1 MILEWVA
8 WFPFFDLLSPGT
20 ILKFPER
27 PIKRQLGTVSS
38 PKGYE
43 QFSYGLRRAVGTARR
58 VSIASPPSQSPIGVI
73 KRNHTLN
80 LASRIKNAHL
90 ARTKSG
96 ACFRYEEITRRVKG
110 DAMRIVKTGSERAL
124 RAGGS
129 EHKNCI
135 IWPVA

>member
-1 MILEWVA
+1 VILEWVA
-8 WFPFFDLLSPGT
+8 WFPFFDLLSPGA

-96 ACFRYEEITRRVKG
+96 ARRVKG

>member
-8 WFPFFDLLSPGT
+8 WFPFFDLLSPGA

-73 KRNHTLN
+73 KRNHAFN
-80 LASRIKNAHL
+80 IASRVENPDLTGAKAGAGLRLTNCLIFLKKHWLNA
-90 ARTKSG
+90 G
-96 ACFRYEEITRRVKG
+96 
-110 DAMRIVKTGSERAL
+110 
-124 RAGGS
+124 
-129 EHKNCI
+129 
-135 IWPVA
+135 